1 MHNFGMASAKF
12 ASIRIGPLFAILKHR
27 CKLALRCRNGLGE
40 VGFWVTSENGVSVA
54 DGQRPAQE
62 DGSLLLLVSLIT
74 HFEIGRLCAARH
86 SKALNLEEFSRLLT
100 ESEILG
106 SAGHSS

>member
-27 CKLALRCRNGLGE
+27 CKLVLRCRNGLGD
-40 VGFWVTSENGVSVA
+40 VGFWVTSENSVSVA

-62 DGSLLLLVSLIT
+62 DGSLLLLVKKSTPI
-74 HFEIGRLCAARH
+74 CVA
-86 SKALNLEEFSRLLT
+86 
-100 ESEILG
+100 
-106 SAGHSS
+106 

>member
-1 MHNFGMASAKF
+1 MHAKWLIVAKF
-12 ASIRIGPLFAILKHR
+12 ASIRIDMWFAILKHR

-62 DGSLLLLVSLIT
+62 DGSLLLLVKKSTPI
-74 HFEIGRLCAARH
+74 CVA
-86 SKALNLEEFSRLLT
+86 
-100 ESEILG
+100 
-106 SAGHSS
+106 